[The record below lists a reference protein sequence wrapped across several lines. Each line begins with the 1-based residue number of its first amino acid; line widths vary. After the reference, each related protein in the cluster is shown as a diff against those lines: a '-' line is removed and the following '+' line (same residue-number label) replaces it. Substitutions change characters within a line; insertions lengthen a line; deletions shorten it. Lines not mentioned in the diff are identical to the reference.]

1 MIPVGL
7 TVRRL
12 VGLAMAL
19 APTLFAIGCASQPA
33 PATPAPAT
41 PQTRAPSAEA
51 ASAIM
56 AVAPELGSAPRL
68 VLPSPTETTLPN
80 GLTVKLVEM
89 HEVPV
94 VQAVLSIEGGARLDG
109 ELAGL
114 ATFVGGML
122 DEGAGDRDAFE
133 LAAQVEYL
141 GASLGTGAGWDA
153 TTVSLRAPRRT
164 IGDAIALMGDV
175 VLRPRFAAE
184 DIGRQRDLR
193 IASILQ
199 SRDQPGAVAS
209 NVFGYTVYPRAHPY
223 HRPIGGDSISTV
235 KLDSATVR
243 AFWNRTADPR
253 KATLVIAGDLNL
265 DEARALATTAL
276 GSWKTPPATA
286 AAVTPDGAGAPSPA
300 TRVFLVDK
308 PEAAQ
313 SVLMIGAPGVERSS
327 PDYAAITLMN
337 TILGGSFSARLNDI
351 LREQKGFS
359 YGARSSYSWR
369 PLPGPFVASAAV
381 RTDVTDSSLAIFFD
395 EFRRIRGEPVTQQEL
410 ERAKSYITQGSL
422 GDFETTGQ
430 VAGQLSSLE
439 MFGLTLADIP
449 KELDQVRALDAVDV
463 QRAAER
469 YLDPAHLTIVVVGD
483 VKNIRAGIE
492 ALRLGPV
499 TLLDHEGNEVIP

>member
-1 MIPVGL
+1 M
-7 TVRRL
+7 
-12 VGLAMAL
+12 
-19 APTLFAIGCASQPA
+19 
-33 PATPAPAT
+33 
-41 PQTRAPSAEA
+41 
-51 ASAIM
+51 ASA
-56 AVAPELGSAPRL
+56 PNLGPAPRL

-80 GLTVKLVEM
+80 GLTVKLVGM

-153 TTVSLRAPRRT
+153 TTISLRAPKRT
-164 IGDAIALMGDV
+164 IGEAMALMGDV
-175 VLRPRFAAE
+175 VLRPRFATE
-184 DIGRQRDLR
+184 DVERQRDLR

-209 NVFGYTVYPRAHPY
+209 NVFGYTVYPVAHPY

-235 KLDSATVR
+235 QLDSATVR
-243 AFWNRTADPR
+243 SFWSRAADPR
-253 KATLVIAGDLNL
+253 QATLVIAGDLTL
-265 DEARALATTAL
+265 DEARALATSAL
-276 GSWKTPPATA
+276 GDWRAPSATA
-286 AAVTPDGAGAPSPA
+286 AGAGAGAPNATQPPSLA

-313 SVLMIGAPGVERSS
+313 SVLMIGAPGVTRSS

-351 LREQKGFS
+351 LREQKGFT
-359 YGARSSYSWR
+359 YGARSNYSWR
-369 PLPGPFVASAAV
+369 PLPGPFVASASV
-381 RTDVTDSSLAIFFD
+381 RTDVTDSSLAIFFE
-395 EFRRIRGEPVTQQEL
+395 EFRRIRSEPVTQQEL
-410 ERAKSYITQGSL
+410 DRAKSYVSLGAL

-430 VAGQLSSLE
+430 VAGQLASLE
-439 MFGLTLADIP
+439 MLGLTLADIP
-449 KELDQVRALDAVDV
+449 RELDQVRALGAADV
-463 QRAAER
+463 QRAAEQ
-469 YLDPAHLTIVVVGD
+469 YLDPSHLTIVVVGD
-483 VKNIRAGIE
+483 VKNIRAGVE
-492 ALRLGPV
+492 ALGLGPV
-499 TLLDHEGNEVIP
+499 MLLDHEGNEVTP

>member
-1 MIPVGL
+1 MSIDGS
-7 TVRRL
+7 TARRL
-12 VGLAMAL
+12 VSLVAALTAALLAG
-19 APTLFAIGCASQPA
+19 GCASQPA

-41 PQTRAPSAEA
+41 PQTGVPSAEA
-51 ASAIM
+51 ASTIM
-56 AVAPELGSAPRL
+56 ATAPDLGSAPRL

-80 GLTVKLVEM
+80 GLTVKLVGM

-94 VQAVLSIEGGARLDG
+94 VQAVLTIEGGARLDG

-153 TTVSLRAPRRT
+153 TTISLRAPKRT
-164 IGDAIALMGDV
+164 IGDAMAVMGDV
-175 VLRPRFAAE
+175 VLQPRFAAE
-184 DIGRQRDLR
+184 DVERQRDLR

-199 SRDQPGAVAS
+199 SRDQPGAVAG
-209 NVFGYTVYPRAHPY
+209 NVFGYTVYPAAHPY

-235 KLDSATVR
+235 QLDSAVVR
-243 AFWNRTADPR
+243 EFWNRAADPR
-253 KATLVIAGDLNL
+253 RATLVIAGDLTL
-265 DEARALATTAL
+265 DEARALATSAL
-276 GSWKTPPATA
+276 GSWQAPTTTA
-286 AAVTPDGAGAPSPA
+286 AADPA
-300 TRVFLVDK
+300 RAAEPPRPTTRVFLVDK

-313 SVLMIGAPGVERSS
+313 SVLMIGAPGVARSS
-327 PDYAAITLMN
+327 PDYPAITLMN
-337 TILGGSFSARLNDI
+337 TILGGSFSSRLNDI
-351 LREQKGFS
+351 LREQKGFT
-359 YGARSSYSWR
+359 YGARSNYSWR

-395 EFRRIRGEPVTQQEL
+395 EFRRIRSEPVTPQEL
-410 ERAKSYITQGSL
+410 DRAKSYITL
-422 GDFETTGQ
+422 GALGEFETTGQ
-430 VAGQLSSLE
+430 VAGELSSLE

-449 KELDQVRALDAVDV
+449 KELDQVKALGAADV

-483 VKNIRAGIE
+483 VKNIRAGVE
-492 ALRLGPV
+492 ALSLGPV
-499 TLLDHEGNEVIP
+499 TLLDHEGNEVTP

>member
-1 MIPVGL
+1 MRIDGSAA
-7 TVRRL
+7 RRL
-12 VGLAMAL
+12 GSLAAAL
-19 APTLFAIGCASQPA
+19 VAAVNVSSCASQTATTTPVPA
-33 PATPAPAT
+33 AQQTTSTPPD
-41 PQTRAPSAEA
+41 A

-56 AVAPELGSAPRL
+56 ASAPDLGPAPRL
-68 VLPSPTETTLPN
+68 VLPSPSETKLPN

-141 GASLGTGAGWDA
+141 GASLSTGAGWDA
-153 TTVSLRAPRRT
+153 TTISLRAPKRT
-164 IGDAIALMGDV
+164 ISEAMALMGDV
-175 VLRPRFAAE
+175 VLRPRFATE
-184 DIGRQRDLR
+184 DVERQRDLR

-199 SRDQPGAVAS
+199 SRDQPGAVAG
-209 NVFGYTVYPRAHPY
+209 NVFGYTVYPSAHPY

-235 KLDSATVR
+235 QLDSARVR
-243 AFWNRTADPR
+243 EFWNRTADPR
-253 KATLVIAGDLNL
+253 KATLVIAGDLSL
-265 DEARALATTAL
+265 DEACALATSAL
-276 GSWKTPPATA
+276 GNWQPPAASAPA
-286 AAVTPDGAGAPSPA
+286 AAAAAEPTRPT

-313 SVLMIGAPGVERSS
+313 SVVMIGAPGVARNS

-337 TILGGSFSARLNDI
+337 TILGGSFSSRLNDI
-351 LREQKGFS
+351 LREQKGFT

-395 EFRRIRGEPVTQQEL
+395 EFRRIRSAPVTQQEL
-410 ERAKSYITQGSL
+410 DRAKSYIALGAL
-422 GDFETTGQ
+422 GDFETTRQ
-430 VAGQLSSLE
+430 VAGQLASLDQ
-439 MFGLTLADIP
+439 FGLTLADIP
-449 KELDQVRALDAVDV
+449 KELDQIRALGAADV
-463 QRAAER
+463 QRAAEQ
-469 YLDPAHLTIVVVGD
+469 YLDPAHLTVVVVGD
-483 VKNIRAGIE
+483 VKSIRAGVE
-492 ALRLGPV
+492 ALGLGPV
-499 TLLDHEGNEVIP
+499 TLLDHEGNEVTQ

>member
-1 MIPVGL
+1 MNW
-7 TVRRL
+7 TARRL
-12 VGLAMAL
+12 GGSAISLA
-19 APTLFAIGCASQPA
+19 TLLVVSGCASQPA
-33 PATPAPAT
+33 AVTPAPAAQQTAST
-41 PQTRAPSAEA
+41 PADA

-56 AVAPELGSAPRL
+56 ATEPDIGPAPRL
-68 VLPSPTETTLPN
+68 VLPSPSETKLPN

-141 GASLGTGAGWDA
+141 GASLSTGAGWDA
-153 TTVSLRAPRRT
+153 TTISLRAPKRT
-164 IGDAIALMGDV
+164 IAEAMKLMGDV
-175 VLRPRFAAE
+175 VLRPRFATE
-184 DIGRQRDLR
+184 DVERQRDLR

-199 SRDQPGAVAS
+199 SRDQPGAVAN
-209 NVFGYTVYPRAHPY
+209 NVFGYTVYPATHPY

-235 KLDSATVR
+235 KLDSAKVR
-243 AFWNRTADPR
+243 EFWNRNADPR
-253 KATLVIAGDLNL
+253 RATLVIAGDLSMA
-265 DEARALATTAL
+265 EARALAASAL
-276 GSWKTPPATA
+276 GSWQATSTSAGEA
-286 AAVTPDGAGAPSPA
+286 AAAAEPPRPT

-313 SVLMIGAPGVERSS
+313 SVVMIGAPGVSRSS

-337 TILGGSFSARLNDI
+337 TILGGSFSSRLNDV
-351 LREQKGFS
+351 LREQKGFT
-359 YGARSSYSWR
+359 YGAGSGYSWR

-395 EFRRIRGEPVTQQEL
+395 EFRRIRSALVTQQEL
-410 ERAKSYITQGSL
+410 DRAKSYIALGAL

-430 VAGQLSSLE
+430 VARQLASLDQ
-439 MFGLTLADIP
+439 FGLTLADIP
-449 KELDQVRALDAVDV
+449 KELDQVRALGAAEV
-463 QRAAER
+463 QRAAEK
-469 YLDPAHLTIVVVGD
+469 YLDPAHLTVVVVGD

-492 ALRLGPV
+492 ALGLGPV
-499 TLLDHEGNEVIP
+499 TLLDHEGNEVTQ